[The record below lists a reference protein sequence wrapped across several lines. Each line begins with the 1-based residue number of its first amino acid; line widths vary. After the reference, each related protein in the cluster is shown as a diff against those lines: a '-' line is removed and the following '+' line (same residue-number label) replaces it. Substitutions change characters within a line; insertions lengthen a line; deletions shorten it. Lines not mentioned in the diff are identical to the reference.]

1 MGWLHAPYKLNK
13 DDVSKSRIKRISE
26 SNPDAPELRMP
37 DIESH
42 EYVLGL
48 FYETGMVMNGANGA
62 VPITWT
68 ELRNYSDQSGAVLTP
83 WESST
88 VMNMSRAYCSAY
100 HDGQT
105 PEALPPWVDDS
116 EESLEA
122 MRASVAAKFKAI
134 SAGAMPKS
142 DPSKPRKKPKPA

>member
-1 MGWLHAPYKLNK
+1 MGWLHAPYRLNK
-13 DDVSKSRIKRISE
+13 DDASKSRIKRISE

-37 DIESH
+37 EIESH

-48 FYETGMVMNGANGA
+48 FYEAGMVLNGANGA

-83 WESST
+83 WESSM

-122 MRASVAAKFKAI
+122 MRASVAAKLKAI